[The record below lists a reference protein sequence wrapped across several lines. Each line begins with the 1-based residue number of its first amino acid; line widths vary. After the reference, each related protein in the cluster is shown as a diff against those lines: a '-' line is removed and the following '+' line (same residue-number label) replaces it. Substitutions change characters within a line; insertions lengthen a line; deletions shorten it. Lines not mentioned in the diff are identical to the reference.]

1 MKHNKRGFFSILLF
15 STIALCAYSQ
25 SVMTLDEAIRLASSE
40 ISSRLNTGTRIA
52 VLSFNSASRI
62 MSNHVLE
69 ELTNALVNEGKLTVV
84 AQQNLALLQQE
95 MNFQLSGD
103 VSDETAQA
111 IGRMLG
117 AEMVVTGTQGIAGSN
132 YRFRFQ
138 VLEVE
143 TAAIR
148 YSGAHD
154 VRNNSLVRN
163 LMTDV
168 ISQNFSPVERAGA
181 AALNLALG
189 MGSFA
194 IQKDTVG
201 LVVTLA
207 EGIGISLL
215 VLSLTD
221 LGTDVNFDGSAS
233 AISKDEQTRQFR
245 FYTGIG
251 IYGVGAIY
259 GVYRALTYQKPL
271 TNFSQANQNP
281 WNIALVPDQRG
292 SAAVQFSYTH
302 RF

>member
-1 MKHNKRGFFSILLF
+1 MKDLMRGFFFTVLF

-25 SVMTLDEAIRLASSE
+25 SIVTLDEAIRLTSRE

-69 ELTNALVNEGKLTVV
+69 ELTNALVNEGSLTVV
-84 AQQNLALLQQE
+84 ARQNLTLLQQE

-111 IGRMLG
+111 VGRMLG

-148 YSGAHD
+148 YSGALD

-163 LMTDV
+163 LMADA
-168 ISQNFSPVERAGA
+168 ISLNFTPAERARA

-189 MGSFA
+189 LGSFA
-194 IQKDTVG
+194 IQKDSGG
-201 LVVTLA
+201 LFVLLA
-207 EGIGISLL
+207 EGLGIGL
-215 VLSLTD
+215 VILSQTD
-221 LGTDVNFDGSAS
+221 FGFQNNPDGSAS
-233 AISKDEQTRQFR
+233 TISVDDQTRQMR
-245 FYTGIG
+245 FYLGIAA
-251 IYGVGAIY
+251 YGGGAIY
-259 GVYRALTYQKPL
+259 GIYRALTYQKPR
-271 TNFSQANQNP
+271 TNISQTNQFP

-292 SAAVQFSYTH
+292 NAAVQLSYTH